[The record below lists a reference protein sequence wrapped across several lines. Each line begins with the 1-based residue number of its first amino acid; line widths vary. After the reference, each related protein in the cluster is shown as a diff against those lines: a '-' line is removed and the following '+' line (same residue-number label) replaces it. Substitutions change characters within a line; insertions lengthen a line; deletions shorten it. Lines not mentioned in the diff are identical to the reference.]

1 MELNKKIHAK
11 VKHNGYI
18 TFDDYMDMCLYYDD
32 LGYYNNKN
40 ISLNPKNS
48 DFITGP
54 EISPIYTD
62 SIINFYNN
70 CKKNK
75 EIDYV
80 LEFGAGSG
88 ELAYNFLKN
97 VTSNN
102 MPKKYFILEKSKYLK
117 RQQKDKI
124 NNLPKEISKKVEW
137 INDVS
142 NIKNVFLIANEVL
155 DAIPA
160 KRFIKKENKFYEKI
174 IKSKY
179 GKLYFSKRK
188 CKPLLEEKIKNIENR
203 INFNFTNNYC
213 FEINFL
219 YEEFFSNIFKN
230 VENFIFILIDY
241 GYGEKEFYHP
251 DRSTGTIQYYKNN
264 KKILDNLNNQGTF
277 DISVSVDFSH
287 IYRIINF
294 HNLQLLSYTTQE
306 QFLLETNIL
315 ENSSKLSDNFERSNV
330 LKSLLFPSDMG
341 ENFKIMILCDH
352 MEKSFKMNFK
362 DYRHRL

>member
-18 TFDDYMDMCLYYDD
+18 AFDDYMEMCLYYDD

-102 MPKKYFILEKSKYLK
+102 T
-117 RQQKDKI
+117 
-124 NNLPKEISKKVEW
+124 V
-137 INDVS
+137 
-142 NIKNVFLIANEVL
+142 
-155 DAIPA
+155 
-160 KRFIKKENKFYEKI
+160 
-174 IKSKY
+174 
-179 GKLYFSKRK
+179 
-188 CKPLLEEKIKNIENR
+188 
-203 INFNFTNNYC
+203 
-213 FEINFL
+213 
-219 YEEFFSNIFKN
+219 
-230 VENFIFILIDY
+230 
-241 GYGEKEFYHP
+241 
-251 DRSTGTIQYYKNN
+251 
-264 KKILDNLNNQGTF
+264 
-277 DISVSVDFSH
+277 
-287 IYRIINF
+287 
-294 HNLQLLSYTTQE
+294 SYTHLT
-306 QFLLETNIL
+306 LPTTPY
-315 ENSSKLSDNFERSNV
+315 V
-330 LKSLLFPSDMG
+330 
-341 ENFKIMILCDH
+341 
-352 MEKSFKMNFK
+352 
-362 DYRHRL
+362 